1 MTRRLFGTDGVRG
14 VVNETLTAE
23 MALKLGYAIGT
34 YLGPGSRILL
44 CMDARAGNE
53 MLARATIAGLIS
65 AGVKVYEGG
74 LAPTPA
80 CQLAVRDWGFDGGVV
95 ITASHNPPEY
105 NGIKFIASDGIEAP
119 RSAEEEVEKIYF
131 EARFKPIPWSVLSHM
146 VEKFPLVIDHYIKS
160 VVSKVD
166 KDLIKA
172 RKFKVVVDPVNNV
185 GSLTTPKIL
194 KELGVKVLTVN
205 AHLDSIPYREPEPN
219 EHSLKETADIVKA
232 VRADLGIG
240 HDGDADRAVFID
252 EKGRVI
258 LGDRAAII
266 LAKYLITKDPD
277 LPKRVVTAV
286 SSSIMVEEVLR
297 PLGIEVVWTKVGS
310 PIIARVI
317 QESGALCGFEE
328 NGSFIYPKHQLVR
341 DGAMTAVL
349 MLELLARE
357 KTKLSILADE
367 FPKYYAIKTKVPM
380 NREQALQLVNEVR
393 NSYSEYRQ
401 ITIDGV
407 KVIGDDFWVLVR
419 PSGTEPIARIMLE
432 AKSEEKAKNIL
443 NNILK
448 IAERIKH

>member
-1 MTRRLFGTDGVRG
+1 MVRRLFGTDGVRG
-14 VVNETLTAE
+14 IVNETLTAE

-34 YLGPGSRILL
+34 YLGSGSRILL

-80 CQLAVRDWGFDGGVV
+80 CQLAIRDWGFDGGVV

-119 RSAEEEVEKIYF
+119 RNAEEEVEKIYF
-131 EARFKPIPWSVLSHM
+131 EAKFKSISWSVLSYM
-146 VEKFPLVIDHYIKS
+146 VKKFPLVIDHYIKS
-160 VVSKVD
+160 VISKVD
-166 KDLIKA
+166 KDLI
-172 RKFKVVVDPVNNV
+172 RSREFKVVVDPVNNV
-185 GSLTTPKIL
+185 GSLTTPRIL

-205 AHLDSIPYREPEPN
+205 AHLDPIPYREPEPN
-219 EHSLKETADIVKA
+219 EHSLEETANIVRT

-240 HDGDADRAVFID
+240 HDGDADRTVFID

-258 LGDRAAII
+258 LGDRAAVI
-266 LAKYLITKDPD
+266 LAKYLTVKDPD

-286 SSSIMVEEVLR
+286 SSSMMVEEVLR

-310 PIIARVI
+310 PVIARVI
-317 QESGALCGFEE
+317 QKSGALCGFEE

-341 DGAMTAVL
+341 DGAMTAAL
-349 MLELLARE
+349 MLELLAHE
-357 KTKLSILADE
+357 KTKLSTLADE
-367 FPKYYAIKTKVPM
+367 LPKYYAIKTKVPM
-380 NREQALQLVNEVR
+380 DREQALQLVDEVKKI
-393 NSYSEYRQ
+393 YSGYRQ

-407 KVIGDDFWVLVR
+407 KVIADDFWVLVR

-432 AKSEEKAKNIL
+432 AKSREKARNIL
-443 NNILK
+443 NDILK